1 MTENNNLLIIS
12 YEKEVQAMCKK
23 DLFVLGAVIVT
34 AVIVVMFFPVIVT
47 AAGEVVIPPS
57 WSQKLDASK
66 RFVLV
71 LDNAAVLDKET
82 GLVWEQSPATTPDLW
97 YNAIFKCANALVG
110 GRKGWHLPTVEQLA
124 SLVDTSVS
132 GYPKLP
138 AGHPFTGVPSTFVE
152 SGYWSATT
160 AYDTTYAWFVFF
172 GSGGVGPGLK
182 IDNNLVWCVRGG
194 QSNDGR

>member
-1 MTENNNLLIIS
+1 M
-12 YEKEVQAMCKK
+12 YKK
-23 DLFVLGAVIVT
+23 VLFVVGVAIVMAVIG
-34 AVIVVMFFPVIVT
+34 AMFFPVIVT
-47 AAGEVVIPPS
+47 AAGDVVLPPS

-82 GLVWEQSPATTPDLW
+82 GLVWEQSPATTPDIWL
-97 YNAIFKCANALVG
+97 NAIFTCTNAVVG
-110 GRKGWHLPTVEQLA
+110 GRKGWHLPTIEQLA

-138 AGHPFTGVPSTFVE
+138 AGHLFTGVPSTFE
-152 SGYWSATT
+152 DSGYWSATT

-172 GSGGVGPGLK
+172 GSGGVGAGLK
-182 IDNNLVWCVRGG
+182 TGNNLVWCVRGG